1 MYAAYITYCKLIRI
15 LYTHNC
21 EALCKILVN
30 YFISTYFIT
39 PTYIFQ
45 EGILEQA
52 ELSVQ
57 FSESQ
62 GINLDPVYYH
72 EDDKI

>member
-1 MYAAYITYCKLIRI
+1 MQNPGKLLHKYI
-15 LYTHNC
+15 LYHW
-21 EALCKILVN
+21 
-30 YFISTYFIT
+30 IT